1 MLTSLFS
8 FRGISKAYYEEAS
21 RKRQKMLNYIWIESW
36 SLRQA
41 VRFALNGYDYAI
53 VYKMVI
59 MSVKE
64 IKYKRKQRH

>member
-1 MLTSLFS
+1 
-8 FRGISKAYYEEAS
+8 
-21 RKRQKMLNYIWIESW
+21 MLNYIWIESW